1 MAFDRLHHL
10 SPAFGAVEDD
20 GAVKF
25 EGELQ
30 LSLED
35 FAHARRNRLRAQPVE
50 TDLANAGEKV
60 WEVWEVNTFQTFL
73 FRFPRVYAD
82 EVASDEQLANR
93 RVVAGYMAMCV
104 SHCPPIISFAEGD
117 VRQCRRKWYNIR
129 PMKTKPLF
137 LVLSAPS
144 GCGKSTL
151 IDMIL
156 QEYCDIVY
164 SISCTTRA
172 PRGEEED
179 GLDYHF
185 KTKER
190 FEELI
195 GEGAFIEYAKVHGN
209 YYGTLKQPIEEVL
222 AEGNSMIL
230 DIDVQGAAKVR
241 DYVRKLPN
249 TDPLKIGYV
258 DIFINPPSM
267 EELRARLE
275 GRGTDSPEVIEKRL
289 LNAEGE
295 MARAGEYMYR
305 VTNDDLGMC
314 YKRLCDLI
322 DALSG
327 RM

>member
-1 MAFDRLHHL
+1 
-10 SPAFGAVEDD
+10 
-20 GAVKF
+20 
-25 EGELQ
+25 
-30 LSLED
+30 
-35 FAHARRNRLRAQPVE
+35 
-50 TDLANAGEKV
+50 
-60 WEVWEVNTFQTFL
+60 
-73 FRFPRVYAD
+73 
-82 EVASDEQLANR
+82 
-93 RVVAGYMAMCV
+93 
-104 SHCPPIISFAEGD
+104 
-117 VRQCRRKWYNIR
+117 
-129 PMKTKPLF
+129 MKTKPLF
-137 LVLSAPS
+137 LVMSAPS

-151 IDMIL
+151 IDMLL
-156 QEYCDIVY
+156 QEYPDFVY

-195 GEGAFIEYAKVHGN
+195 REDAFIEYAKVHDH
-209 YYGTLKQPIEEVL
+209 YYGTLKAPIEEVL

-241 DYVRKLPN
+241 DYVRRLPN

-258 DIFINPPSM
+258 DVFVNPPSR

-275 GRGTDSPEVIEKRL
+275 GRGTDAPDVIEKRL
-289 LNAEGE
+289 ANAEGE
-295 MARAGEYMYR
+295 MARAGEYMFQ
-305 VTNDDLGMC
+305 VTNDDLGHC

>member
-1 MAFDRLHHL
+1 
-10 SPAFGAVEDD
+10 
-20 GAVKF
+20 
-25 EGELQ
+25 
-30 LSLED
+30 
-35 FAHARRNRLRAQPVE
+35 
-50 TDLANAGEKV
+50 
-60 WEVWEVNTFQTFL
+60 
-73 FRFPRVYAD
+73 
-82 EVASDEQLANR
+82 
-93 RVVAGYMAMCV
+93 
-104 SHCPPIISFAEGD
+104 
-117 VRQCRRKWYNIR
+117 
-129 PMKTKPLF
+129 MKTKPLF
-137 LVLSAPS
+137 IVMSAPS

-156 QEYCDIVY
+156 QEYGGIVY

-195 GEGAFIEYAKVHGN
+195 GENAFIEYAKVHDN
-209 YYGTLKQPIEEVL
+209 YYGTLKAPIEEVL

-241 DYVRKLPN
+241 DYVRALPN

-275 GRGTDSPEVIEKRL
+275 GRGTDAQDVIERRL
-289 LNAEGE
+289 ANAEGE
-295 MARAGEYMYR
+295 MARAGEYMFQ
-305 VTNDDLGMC
+305 VTNDELAIA

-322 DALSG
+322 DVKSG

>member
-1 MAFDRLHHL
+1 
-10 SPAFGAVEDD
+10 
-20 GAVKF
+20 
-25 EGELQ
+25 
-30 LSLED
+30 
-35 FAHARRNRLRAQPVE
+35 
-50 TDLANAGEKV
+50 
-60 WEVWEVNTFQTFL
+60 
-73 FRFPRVYAD
+73 
-82 EVASDEQLANR
+82 
-93 RVVAGYMAMCV
+93 
-104 SHCPPIISFAEGD
+104 
-117 VRQCRRKWYNIR
+117 
-129 PMKTKPLF
+129 MKTKPLF
-137 LVLSAPS
+137 IVLSAPS

-151 IDMIL
+151 IDMLL

-185 KTKER
+185 LTKER
-190 FEELI
+190 FETLI
-195 GEGAFIEYAKVHGN
+195 KEKAFIEYACVHGN
-209 YYGTLKQPIEEVL
+209 YYGTLKGPISEVL

-241 DYVRKLPN
+241 EFVKGLPN

-275 GRGTDSPEVIEKRL
+275 GRGTDAPEVIEKRL
-289 LNAEGE
+289 ANAEGE
-295 MARAGEYMYR
+295 MSRAGEYMFQ
-305 VTNDDLGMC
+305 VTNDDLAMA

>member
-1 MAFDRLHHL
+1 
-10 SPAFGAVEDD
+10 
-20 GAVKF
+20 
-25 EGELQ
+25 
-30 LSLED
+30 
-35 FAHARRNRLRAQPVE
+35 
-50 TDLANAGEKV
+50 
-60 WEVWEVNTFQTFL
+60 
-73 FRFPRVYAD
+73 
-82 EVASDEQLANR
+82 
-93 RVVAGYMAMCV
+93 
-104 SHCPPIISFAEGD
+104 
-117 VRQCRRKWYNIR
+117 
-129 PMKTKPLF
+129 MKTKPLF
-137 LVLSAPS
+137 LVMSAPS

-151 IDMIL
+151 IDMLL
-156 QEYCDIVY
+156 QEYPDFVY

-195 GEGAFIEYAKVHGN
+195 REDAFIEYAKVHDH
-209 YYGTLKQPIEEVL
+209 YYGTLKAPIQEVL

-241 DYVRKLPN
+241 EYVRNLPN

-258 DIFINPPSM
+258 DVFVNPPSL

-275 GRGTDSPEVIEKRL
+275 GRGTDAPDVIEKRL
-289 LNAEGE
+289 ANAEGE
-295 MARAGEYMYR
+295 MARAGEYMFQ
-305 VTNDDLGMC
+305 VTNDDLGHC

>member
-1 MAFDRLHHL
+1 
-10 SPAFGAVEDD
+10 
-20 GAVKF
+20 
-25 EGELQ
+25 
-30 LSLED
+30 
-35 FAHARRNRLRAQPVE
+35 
-50 TDLANAGEKV
+50 
-60 WEVWEVNTFQTFL
+60 
-73 FRFPRVYAD
+73 
-82 EVASDEQLANR
+82 
-93 RVVAGYMAMCV
+93 
-104 SHCPPIISFAEGD
+104 
-117 VRQCRRKWYNIR
+117 
-129 PMKTKPLF
+129 MKTKPLF
-137 LVLSAPS
+137 LVMSAPS

-151 IDMIL
+151 IDLLL
-156 QEYCDIVY
+156 QEYPDFVY

-195 GEGAFIEYAKVHGN
+195 REDAFIEYAKVHDH
-209 YYGTLKQPIEEVL
+209 YYGTLKAPIEEVL

-241 DYVRKLPN
+241 DYVRRLPN

-258 DIFINPPSM
+258 DVFVNPPSL

-275 GRGTDSPEVIEKRL
+275 GRGTDAPDVIEKRL
-289 LNAEGE
+289 ANAEGE
-295 MARAGEYMYR
+295 MARAGEYMFQ

>member
-1 MAFDRLHHL
+1 
-10 SPAFGAVEDD
+10 
-20 GAVKF
+20 
-25 EGELQ
+25 
-30 LSLED
+30 
-35 FAHARRNRLRAQPVE
+35 
-50 TDLANAGEKV
+50 
-60 WEVWEVNTFQTFL
+60 
-73 FRFPRVYAD
+73 
-82 EVASDEQLANR
+82 
-93 RVVAGYMAMCV
+93 
-104 SHCPPIISFAEGD
+104 
-117 VRQCRRKWYNIR
+117 
-129 PMKTKPLF
+129 MKTRPLF
-137 LVLSAPS
+137 LVMSAPS

-151 IDMIL
+151 IDMLL
-156 QEYCDIVY
+156 QEYPDFVY

-195 GEGAFIEYAKVHGN
+195 REDAFIEYAKVHDH
-209 YYGTLKQPIEEVL
+209 YYGTLKAPIEEVL

-241 DYVRKLPN
+241 DYVRRLPN

-258 DIFINPPSM
+258 DVFVNPPSL

-275 GRGTDSPEVIEKRL
+275 GRGTDAPDVIEKRL
-289 LNAEGE
+289 ANAEGE
-295 MARAGEYMYR
+295 MARAGEYMFQ
-305 VTNDDLGMC
+305 VTNDDLGHC